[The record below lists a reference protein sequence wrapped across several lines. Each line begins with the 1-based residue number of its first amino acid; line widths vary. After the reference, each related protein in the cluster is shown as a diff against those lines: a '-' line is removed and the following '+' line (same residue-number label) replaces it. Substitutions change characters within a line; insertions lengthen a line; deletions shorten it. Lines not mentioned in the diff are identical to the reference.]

1 MVLGTAKKTGDI
13 TMKNIT
19 AMIVSASLLMGMSAV
34 QAGDALYDIEV
45 TGLQGMSINKGATVW
60 QPEPVYPKM
69 ALRRGLTGEV
79 LVEYDINEQ
88 GKAENIVILDAS
100 PRGFFNNATV
110 RTLEN
115 TTFARNYEQG
125 ETAVL
130 SGVKKRFVYQ
140 IVRDEQHGDQLA
152 LSIQ

>member
-1 MVLGTAKKTGDI
+1 
-13 TMKNIT
+13 
-19 AMIVSASLLMGMSAV
+19 
-34 QAGDALYDIEV
+34 
-45 TGLQGMSINKGATVW
+45 
-60 QPEPVYPKM
+60 M

-140 IVRDEQHGDQLA
+140 IVRDEQNGDQLA

>member
-1 MVLGTAKKTGDI
+1 MK
-13 TMKNIT
+13 TMKTIT
-19 AMIVSASLLMGMSAV
+19 AMIVSGSLLLGVSAA

-69 ALRRGLTGEV
+69 ALRRGLTGKV
-79 LVEYDINEQ
+79 LVEYDINDQ
-88 GKAENIVILDAS
+88 GKAENIVILESS

-110 RTLEN
+110 RILEG
-115 TTFARNYEQG
+115 TTFARSYDQG
-125 ETAVL
+125 EAATL
-130 SGVKKRFVYQ
+130 NGVKKRFVYE
-140 IVRDEQHGDQLA
+140 IVRDQQNGEQLA